1 MLNQGWTYRDR
12 LGSLPPG
19 TTVLD
24 YYAQRYRHSTRQM
37 WRDRILD
44 GQIHLND
51 KPTTP
56 ETQLEA
62 GQCLTYHRPPWDEPE
77 VPLRFDRLDE
87 DEDILLLG
95 KPSGLPVLPGAG
107 FLQHTLWFQLQ
118 QTYPEIAPIH
128 RLGRGTSGIM
138 VWGKSPQGRSQLNQ
152 QLRRRQML
160 KVYRAWVGDW
170 SHGDRLTIKQP
181 IGKLPHPTLGSVY
194 GATSN
199 GRWAESQVE
208 VLTRSPEGVLLEV
221 RILTGRPH
229 QIRIHLAAVG
239 HPLVGD
245 PLYSPGGELNLTLNP
260 ETQTYPVP
268 GDCGYFLHSFRLGFH
283 HPTSGDWRCWD
294 CPPPDRLK

>member
-1 MLNQGWTYRDR
+1 MR
-12 LGSLPPG
+12 
-19 TTVLD
+19 
-24 YYAQRYRHSTRQM
+24 
-37 WRDRILD
+37 
-44 GQIHLND
+44 
-51 KPTTP
+51 
-56 ETQLEA
+56 
-62 GQCLTYHRPPWDEPE
+62 
-77 VPLRFDRLDE
+77 